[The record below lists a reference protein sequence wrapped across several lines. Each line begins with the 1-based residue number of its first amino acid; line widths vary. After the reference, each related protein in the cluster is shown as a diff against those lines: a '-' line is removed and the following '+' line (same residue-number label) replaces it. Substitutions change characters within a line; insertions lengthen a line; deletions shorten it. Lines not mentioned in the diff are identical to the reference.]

1 MKRRKFY
8 IALVVVVGTLGNVA
22 HSAIVDID
30 CEFSITYSSPGTQYM
45 WSFDYELQQLT
56 TVETLGH
63 PDYLAY
69 AIELHGSV
77 DSDEST
83 FSVTR
88 IITNNTGVAWTGL
101 FFAYMDHPRAYASH
115 SWMELTGL
123 TKLQTIVSQDIYW
136 FESTEP
142 DRVLDGE
149 TLTIQFDAHV
159 DPHLE
164 NGLWDVSYY
173 TITPVPEPATVA
185 LLGLGGLALL
195 RNPASRRS
203 QRKRCNRSG
212 PFCRSTEAKP

>member
-1 MKRRKFY
+1 MNRR
-8 IALVVVVGTLGNVA
+8 IIGIVLVAVIGILGNVA

-30 CEFSITYSSPGTQYM
+30 LEFTAGYGSAEYM

-56 TVETLGH
+56 TIETLVNPEHFSWFWLELRG
-63 PDYLAY
+63 
-69 AIELHGSV
+69 AI

-83 FSVTR
+83 FNVTR

-101 FFAYMDHPRAYASH
+101 HFAYHGHARAGPIG
-115 SWMELTGL
+115 WMELTEL

-136 FESTEP
+136 FDSTEP

-149 TLTIQFDAHV
+149 TLTIQFDAHM

-164 NGLWDVSYY
+164 NGLWDISHY

-185 LLGLGGLALL
+185 LLGLGGLGLL
-195 RNPASRRS
+195 RNRR
-203 QRKRCNRSG
+203 RVRS
-212 PFCRSTEAKP
+212 